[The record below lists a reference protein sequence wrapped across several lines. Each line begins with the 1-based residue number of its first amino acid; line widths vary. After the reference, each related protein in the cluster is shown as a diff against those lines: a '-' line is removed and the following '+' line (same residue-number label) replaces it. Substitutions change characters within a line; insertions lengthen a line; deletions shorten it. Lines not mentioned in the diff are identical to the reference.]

1 MRIGVL
7 EAAMARSWFSRG
19 EPNVTVL
26 MNWVSLA
33 AWIGLEQIAHPM
45 RVLAWPVIFDSVN
58 NAIVSLPCA
67 VGVRGIAVKCGH
79 RYA

>member
-7 EAAMARSWFSRG
+7 ESG
-19 EPNVTVL
+19 DGTQLVL
-26 MNWVSLA
+26 PWRAECDRVDELGQLGRVYWV
-33 AWIGLEQIAHPM
+33 EQIAHPM